1 VQIFCALTTGK
12 QRQLV
17 QRRMDE
23 HAQHDGLG
31 EEQFRTGS
39 NQSGMR
45 NYNERLIID
54 TVRRSGP
61 RSKAD
66 IARMT
71 QLSAQTVTVIVNR
84 LIADRILMKMGSI
97 KGKVGQP
104 STPIAINPDGAVSI
118 GVKVGRRSVDLVAV
132 NFTYDVIGKR
142 SLRYA
147 YPDPRDVL
155 AWLDENLSQML
166 DGFSPSERLRTLGIG
181 IAIPTGLD
189 GWDTAIDAP
198 EGAMSGWSDIDL
210 VKTLNKKTGLPVYVL
225 NDASAACLAQLTLA
239 DLRTNKTFLYI
250 YVATFVGGG
259 LVINGELFEGRTGN
273 SGAIGSMPVAQIGP
287 GPDFPA
293 QVIDVASLHRLEAT
307 ASANGLMPNGFEVF
321 LNDPSAK
328 EMIANWIDQAA
339 PALAKVIVS
348 AQSIL
353 DLDHVVMDGGLPKSI
368 LDELAV
374 KTRIAIQRYNTEGI
388 AIPEMVLGGLGSDAR
403 ALGASI
409 LPLRANFSVD
419 QAAFL
424 IGN

>member
-210 VKTLNKKTGLPVYVL
+210 VKTLNKKTGLPVYLL

-273 SGAIGSMPVAQIGP
+273 AGAIGSMPVAQIGP

-293 QVIDVASLHRLEAT
+293 QVIDVASLQRLEAT
-307 ASANGLMPNGFEVF
+307 ASANGLMPNGFEAF
-321 LNDPSAK
+321 LNDPNAK

-339 PALAKVIVS
+339 PALAKVVVS

-353 DLDHVVMDGGLPKSI
+353 DLDHVVMDGGLPKNI
-368 LDELAV
+368 LDNLAE